1 MSLCV
6 KTPLFL
12 LPWQTEYYWSVNSAD
27 VCLQACICCF
37 SERLCHSG
45 PLPVKTQATTKPS
58 LAACSHSSP
67 SLPLSTMTPPL
78 LLQALRLNTA
88 VLNKQCLW
96 HLRGVIVTWS
106 GCQSAT
112 QTQRTRW
119 SENLLIVQREGV
131 CVCVCVCVC
140 VERAGLSVINTFC
153 CVEWNWTHCWHGQAA
168 RGFVVSKPPYSYTA
182 G

>member
-27 VCLQACICCF
+27 FRLQACICCF

-106 GCQSAT
+106 GCQSAA
-112 QTQRTRW
+112 QTQRARW
-119 SENLLIVQREGV
+119 SENLLRLQREGV
-131 CVCVCVCVC
+131 CVSGAFGYKYILLCGVELDPLLAQTGGSGVCGQQTQTTLFLHSRLVLL
-140 VERAGLSVINTFC
+140 LS
-153 CVEWNWTHCWHGQAA
+153 
-168 RGFVVSKPPYSYTA
+168 
-182 G
+182 